1 MSQGDIF
8 LKFVHREERLSRTH
22 GDAAAG
28 NDIVEPYLQLGFAEP
43 HRRTASTELKNLQ
56 TARDVD
62 YSTAITVNESVRKKL
77 DGMGSS
83 LAGKKHDLEFEIYW
97 ETELDLM
104 DSIKIFL
111 KNPPKSAATTS
122 AATLNCNFMA
132 T

>member
-1 MSQGDIF
+1 M
-8 LKFVHREERLSRTH
+8 RLFRTH

-28 NDIVEPYLQLGFAEP
+28 NDIVEPYRQEP
-43 HRRTASTELKNLQ
+43 HRRTASTGLKNLQ
-56 TARDVD
+56 TARDFD
-62 YSTAITVNESVRKKL
+62 NSTAITVNESVRKKL
-77 DGMGSS
+77 DSMGSS

-122 AATLNCNFMA
+122 ATILSCNFTAMRQSIA
-132 T
+132 WNR